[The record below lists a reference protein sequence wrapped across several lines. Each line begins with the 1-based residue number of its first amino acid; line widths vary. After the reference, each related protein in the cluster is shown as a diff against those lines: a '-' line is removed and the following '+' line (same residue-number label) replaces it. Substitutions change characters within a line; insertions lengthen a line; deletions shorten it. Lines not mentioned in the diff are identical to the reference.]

1 MLKSFLQ
8 HATTAALAASVGILY
23 SMHTLPTHADI
34 QDLRF
39 ALTQTKTELTQTR
52 TALSRYS
59 FTLFRGTLPRDIEAI
74 AVAEAHRQ
82 ELDPALVLSVIQQE
96 SDGNPQAK
104 SRAGA
109 VGLMQLMPGTAK
121 DLNVTDRFCPVQN
134 VKGGVAYLRKLLDRY
149 GNVTHALYAYNW
161 GMGNVDSWL
170 KTGFGSKG
178 QPMPRETREYAP
190 SVLSRIERI
199 AI

>member
-1 MLKSFLQ
+1 MLKPLLQ

-34 QDLRF
+34 QDLRS

-74 AVAEAHRQ
+74 AVAEARRQ
-82 ELDPALVLSVIQQE
+82 QLDPSLVLSVIQQE

-109 VGLMQLMPGTAK
+109 VGLMQLMPSTAK
-121 DLNVTDRFCPVQN
+121 DLRVNPRCPRQN

-161 GMGNVDSWL
+161 GMGNVDAWL
-170 KTGFGSKG
+170 KTGLGSKG